1 MLVAIL
7 ERFLLGLLGAFSAGL
22 LAFQWRTI
30 DPQDPAFSC
39 ITVGALAAGILALLR
54 SDRPLQ
60 AVGLAAAFALF
71 RLGLV
76 EAVGWVPACA
86 GIVLATGILVVGLIF
101 DMLAR
106 RGVRFGKFLVVG
118 PLIGGLFLAAAP
130 LLEFHTLT
138 SVGASHTLLQYAFLG
153 VVLGDGVGLGVE
165 IADLLAR
172 AQAKARVAANG

>member
-7 ERFLLGLLGAFSAGL
+7 ERFLLGLVGAFSAGL
-22 LAFQWRTI
+22 LVFRWRI
-30 DPQDPAFSC
+30 FDPVDPAFSC
-39 ITVGALAAGILALLR
+39 ITVGALAAGVLALLR
-54 SDRPLQ
+54 SCRPLQ

-86 GIVLATGILVVGLIF
+86 GIVLAAGILVVGLIF

-106 RGVRFGKFLVVG
+106 RGVRFGKFLIVG
-118 PLIGGLFLAAAP
+118 PLIGGLYLAAAP

-138 SVGASHTLLQYAFLG
+138 SVGAARTLLQYTFLG
-153 VVLGDGVGLGVE
+153 VVLGDGVGLGAE
-165 IADLLAR
+165 IGDFLAA
-172 AQAKARVAANG
+172 AQAKRRAGLG